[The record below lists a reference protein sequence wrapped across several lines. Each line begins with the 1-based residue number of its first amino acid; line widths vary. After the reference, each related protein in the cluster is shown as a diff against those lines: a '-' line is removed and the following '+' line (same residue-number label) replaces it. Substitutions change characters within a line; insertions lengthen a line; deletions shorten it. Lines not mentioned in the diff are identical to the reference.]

1 MISDSE
7 TKVMMTKTERSKLAG
22 IETGA
27 NKYIHPND
35 ANTRHVTDAE
45 KTKWN
50 QAGQCSG
57 SYANNGYCDLPG
69 GITIQWGRAYM
80 PSGYNALSFPK
91 KFGSL
96 YSVVITPEDTDT
108 NRTKNFG
115 IGGRTVSGFYIC
127 NCEGVSFYFNW
138 IAIGKM

>member
-1 MISDSE
+1 
-7 TKVMMTKTERSKLAG
+7 
-22 IETGA
+22 
-27 NKYIHPND
+27 
-35 ANTRHVTDAE
+35 
-45 KTKWN
+45 
-50 QAGQCSG
+50 
-57 SYANNGYCDLPG
+57 
-69 GITIQWGRAYM
+69 M